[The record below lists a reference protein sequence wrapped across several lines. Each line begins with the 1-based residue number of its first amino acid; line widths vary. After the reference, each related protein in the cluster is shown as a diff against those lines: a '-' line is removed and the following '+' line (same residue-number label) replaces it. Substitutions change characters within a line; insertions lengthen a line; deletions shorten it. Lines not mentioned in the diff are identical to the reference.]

1 MKGID
6 FKNTGYIKERY
17 QLEKFLKDNKIS
29 FSEATRIISR
39 TKDIKTD
46 EHFVGGIKGRYT
58 WKMWRFTL
66 YLWARVDNEK
76 KGIKKNRIET
86 VDQVVMAPKYKRLYD
101 TFPLP
106 KFDHN
111 NEIKKLTQLIA
122 EPRQDKEF
130 KSKNFVYEGTK
141 RSIPHEVIDKLR

>member
-6 FKNTGYIKERY
+6 FRNTSYIKERY

-46 EHFVGGIKGRYT
+46 EHFVGGIKVRYT

-66 YLWARVDNEK
+66 YLWARIDNDK
-76 KGIKKNRIET
+76 RGI
-86 VDQVVMAPKYKRLYD
+86 
-101 TFPLP
+101 
-106 KFDHN
+106 
-111 NEIKKLTQLIA
+111 
-122 EPRQDKEF
+122 
-130 KSKNFVYEGTK
+130 NF
-141 RSIPHEVIDKLR
+141 

>member
-1 MKGID
+1 M
-6 FKNTGYIKERY
+6 
-17 QLEKFLKDNKIS
+17 
-29 FSEATRIISR
+29 
-39 TKDIKTD
+39 KDILKYLKQRNITQ
-46 EHFVGGIKGRYT
+46 EEAIKYIESSIPYKKI

-66 YLWARVDNEK
+66 YLWARTDNDK
-76 KGIKKNRIET
+76 RGIKKNRIET
-86 VDQVVMAPKYKRLYD
+86 VAQVVHMPKYKRLYD

-106 KFDHN
+106 KFDPN

-141 RSIPHEVIDKLR
+141 RNIPQEVIDKLR

>member
-1 MKGID
+1 M
-6 FKNTGYIKERY
+6 
-17 QLEKFLKDNKIS
+17 
-29 FSEATRIISR
+29 
-39 TKDIKTD
+39 KDILKYLKQRKITEED
-46 EHFVGGIKGRYT
+46 AIKYIESSIPYKKI

-66 YLWARVDNEK
+66 YLWARVDNDK
-76 KGIKKNRIET
+76 RGIKKNRIET
-86 VDQVVMAPKYKRLYD
+86 VAQVVHMPKYKRLYD

-106 KFDHN
+106 KFDPN

-141 RSIPHEVIDKLR
+141 KTIPQSVIDKLR

>member
-1 MKGID
+1 M
-6 FKNTGYIKERY
+6 
-17 QLEKFLKDNKIS
+17 
-29 FSEATRIISR
+29 
-39 TKDIKTD
+39 KDILKYLKQRNITD
-46 EHFVGGIKGRYT
+46 EEAIKYIETSIPYKRI

-66 YLWARVDNEK
+66 YLWARIDNEK
-76 KGIKKNRIET
+76 RGIKKNRIDT
-86 VDQVVMAPKYKRLYD
+86 VAQIVMAPKYKRLYD

-141 RSIPHEVIDKLR
+141 RSIPQEVIDKLR

>member
-46 EHFVGGIKGRYT
+46 EPFVAGIKGRYT

-66 YLWARVDNEK
+66 YLWARIDNEK
-76 KGIKKNRIET
+76 RGIKKNRIDT
-86 VDQVVMAPKYKRLYD
+86 VSQIVMAPKYKRLYD

-106 KFDHN
+106 KFDPN

-130 KSKNFVYEGTK
+130 KSKNFFYEGTK
-141 RSIPHEVIDKLR
+141 RSIPQEVIDKLR